1 MSSIEGLIKKDK
13 ERQDIILVVDDNP
26 DNMTVVSDLLAPNYM
41 VLVANS
47 GPRALQILEQEPKP
61 DLILLDIMMPE
72 MDGYAVI
79 ALLKAHPRTKD
90 IPVIFLTAMDSTHD
104 EEKGLE
110 LGAVDYITKPIRPLI
125 LLARVRSQLELKHA
139 RDFLSNQNLYLEA
152 EVARRMKE
160 NELVQDVSIR
170 ALARLAEIRDQE
182 TGFHIL
188 RTSLYVKTLA
198 QILQKNPKYASSLPD
213 NTITLLAKSAPLH
226 DIGKVGIPD
235 QILRKPG
242 KLTPEEWVIMK
253 THAQLGAQ
261 AIELA
266 EKDAETSLDFL
277 SLAKEI
283 AHWHHEKWDGSGYPD
298 GLRWSDIP
306 LSAKLMA
313 LADVFDALVSKR
325 VYKEAFGYD
334 EARKIIEDGR
344 GNHFDPDLVDAFLSN
359 YEKFVEI
366 ASVHKDVD

>member
-1 MSSIEGLIKKDK
+1 MSLNEMNFIDTNH
-13 ERQDIILVVDDNP
+13 RDVILVVDDNP
-26 DNMTVVSDLLAPNYM
+26 DNMTVVSDLLAPNYL

-47 GPRALQILEQEPKP
+47 GPRALQIVEQNPKP

-72 MDGYAVI
+72 MDGYAVM
-79 ALLKAHPRTKD
+79 ALLKANPKTRD

-110 LGAVDYITKPIRPLI
+110 LGAVDYITKPIRPVI
-125 LLARVRSQLELKHA
+125 LLARVRAQLDLKHA
-139 RDFLSNQNLYLEA
+139 RDMLADQNSYLEA
-152 EVARRMKE
+152 EVAKRMKE
-160 NELVQDVSIR
+160 NELIQDVSIR

-198 QILQKNPKYASSLPD
+198 QILQGNPKYADFLSD
-213 NTITLLAKSAPLH
+213 KTIKLLAKSAPLH

-235 QILRKPG
+235 HILRKPG

-266 EKDAETSLDFL
+266 EKDTETSLEFL
-277 SLAKEI
+277 TLAKEI

-298 GLRWSDIP
+298 GLKWDEIP

-325 VYKEAFGYD
+325 VYKEAFTYED
-334 EARKIIEDGR
+334 AKKIISEGR
-344 GNHFDPDLVDAFLSN
+344 GRHFDPDLVDAFMEN
-359 YEKFVEI
+359 YDKFVDI
-366 ASVHKDVD
+366 SKAHVDTE